1 MNQDGTQTAYLHY
14 LQISIAPEHHLQKRE
29 IQRPHFQVT
38 LLFWKKWSLYNST
51 LEYLPV
57 DKLQAPPKDDE
68 DLKHK
73 DDLSNESQNDKAE
86 NPSYKYLNVDIGLQ
100 YSADMEDMY
109 KEILTMFCNLKDDKK
124 SKIQEAFDNEDWN
137 NYTTLI
143 HALKSTSLS
152 IGGEKT
158 SELAKQLELAGKMC
172 ISELTSELEKIEGEK
187 YIKEHHAETMES
199 YDKLVDEGKRYLE
212 S

>member
-1 MNQDGTQTAYLHY
+1 MKEGFTDYLSKPIDARA
-14 LQISIAPEHHLQKRE
+14 LEKMLM
-29 IQRPHFQVT
+29 
-38 LLFWKKWSLYNST
+38 
-51 LEYLPV
+51 EYLPI
-57 DKLQAPPKDDE
+57 DKLHAPTKDNE
-68 DLKHK
+68 ELVVQSEN
-73 DDLSNESQNDKAE
+73 DLSVQNHYE
-86 NPSYKYLNVDIGLQ
+86 YLNVEIGLQ
-100 YSADMEDMY
+100 YSAGMEDMY
-109 KEILTMFCNLKDDKK
+109 KEILTMFCNLKEEKK
-124 SKIQEAFDNEDWN
+124 SKIQETFDNEDWN
-137 NYTTLI
+137 NYTTLV